1 MYPEKLEMLIAG
13 EWCQGGDGVTEPV
26 LNPATEEVLAHVP
39 HANAA
44 DLDRALQSSADGFK
58 IWRATPP
65 LQRQAII
72 EKAAAL
78 MGERIDQIALTLT
91 LEMGK
96 PLPESKM
103 EMGFVMDVAR
113 WYGEEG
119 KRAYGRLI
127 PPRIPGA
134 RQMMVKEP
142 IGPAAA
148 FVAWNFPGTNVIRKV
163 AGALAAG
170 CSIIIKPSEETPGT
184 AVAIARCFQ
193 DAGLPAGVLNMVF
206 GVPDTVS
213 RHVLGSWIPRKVSF
227 TGSIPVGK
235 HLQKLSAETLKRC
248 TMELGGH
255 SPVVVFD
262 DANID
267 KALDHIAGFKYRN
280 AGQVCISPTRFYVQ
294 ENAYKSFVDGFVE
307 RAKAVKVG
315 NGLED
320 GMQMGPLIA
329 DRRLE
334 VMEGFVTD
342 AKNCGAN
349 LETGGERMGN
359 QGYFYAPTVLSDVP
373 DTARIMIDEP
383 FGPVAPITPFKNL
396 DEVVER
402 ANSLPFGLA
411 SYVFTADHAKARK
424 MEDALEVGL
433 VGVNHPFVSMP
444 ETPFG
449 GVNES
454 GYGSEGGIEGL
465 DAFLRTK
472 FVTEMDV

>member
-1 MYPEKLEMLIAG
+1 MYNEKLEMLIAG
-13 EWCQGGDGVTEPV
+13 EYCQGSDGVTQDV
-26 LNPATEEVLAHVP
+26 LNPATEEIIAQVP
-39 HANAA
+39 HASSA
-44 DLDRALQSSADGFK
+44 DLDRALQASADGFNVWK
-58 IWRATPP
+58 ATSAI
-65 LQRQAII
+65 QRQAVIS
-72 EKAAAL
+72 KAADL
-78 MGERIDQIALTLT
+78 MIERIDSIAATLT

-96 PLPESKM
+96 PFPESKV
-103 EMGFVMDVAR
+103 ELNFVADVAR

-134 RQMMVKEP
+134 RQMVVKEP
-142 IGPAAA
+142 VGPAVA

-193 DAGLPAGVLNMVF
+193 DAGLPPGVLNVVF
-206 GVPDTVS
+206 GVPSDVS
-213 RHVLGSWIPRKVSF
+213 EHLLASWIPRKMSF

-255 SPVVVFD
+255 SPVIVFD
-262 DANID
+262 DADID
-267 KALDHIAGFKYRN
+267 KALDAVAGFKFRN

-294 ENAYKSFVDGFVE
+294 DSSYKKFVE
-307 RAKAVKVG
+307 GFRERAEALKVG
-315 NGLED
+315 NGMDD
-320 GMQMGPLIA
+320 GVQMGPLIA

-334 VMEGFVTD
+334 VMDDFVND
-342 AKNCGAN
+342 AKAHGAN
-349 LETGGERMGN
+349 IVTGGERMGN
-359 QGYFYAPTVLSDVP
+359 QGYFYAPTVMSDVP
-373 DTARIMIDEP
+373 DNAKIMTEEP
-383 FGPVAPITPFKNL
+383 FGPLAPISNFSSF

-411 SYVFTADHAKARK
+411 SYVFTSDGEKAAKIEA
-424 MEDALEVGL
+424 ALEVGL

-454 GYGSEGGIEGL
+454 GYGSEGGTEGL

-472 FVTEMDV
+472 FVTEMGV